1 MNAWEKFSRG
11 NDLWLRK
18 NALIAV
24 RVDDREESAVKVQ
37 HVLTKHG
44 CGINVRLGLRDRGDG
59 GVCLPG
65 GTLILQLSCGT
76 EGAKSVVE
84 ELKPGLV

>member
-1 MNAWEKFSRG
+1 MAS
-11 NDLWLRK
+11 K

-24 RVDDREESAVKVQ
+24 RVDDREENAVKVQ
-37 HVLTKHG
+37 RVLTKNG
-44 CGINVRLGLRDRGDG
+44 CSINVRLGLHDQGDG

-76 EGAKSVVE
+76 EGAKSVVD
-84 ELKPGLV
+84 ELKKIKGVKAQFIDLD

>member
-1 MNAWEKFSRG
+1 MAS
-11 NDLWLRK
+11 K

-24 RVDDREESAVKVQ
+24 RVDDREENAVKVQ
-37 HVLTKHG
+37 QVLTQNG
-44 CGINVRLGLRDRGDG
+44 CSISVRLGLHDQGEG
-59 GVCLPG
+59 GVCLSG

-84 ELKPGLV
+84 ELKKIKGVKAQFINLD

>member
-1 MNAWEKFSRG
+1 MAS
-11 NDLWLRK
+11 K

-24 RVDDREESAVKVQ
+24 RVDDREENAVKVQ
-37 HVLTKHG
+37 QVLTKNG
-44 CGINVRLGLRDRGDG
+44 CSINVRLGLHDQDGG

-84 ELKPGLV
+84 ELRKINGVKAQFIDLD

>member
-1 MNAWEKFSRG
+1 MAS
-11 NDLWLRK
+11 K

-24 RVDDREESAVKVQ
+24 RVDDRDENAVNVQ
-37 HVLTKHG
+37 QVLTKNG
-44 CGINVRLGLRDRGDG
+44 CSINVRLGLHDQSND

-84 ELKPGLV
+84 ELRKIKGVKAQFIDLD

>member
-1 MNAWEKFSRG
+1 MASR
-11 NDLWLRK
+11 

-24 RVDDREESAVKVQ
+24 RVDDREENAVNVQ
-37 HVLTKHG
+37 RVLTKNG
-44 CGINVRLGLRDRGDG
+44 CGISVRLGLHDQDDA

-84 ELKPGLV
+84 ELGKIKGVKAQFIDLD